1 MRLRAGND
9 RLARRRKAAQLRVT
23 KEAVASMTV
32 DTIEVERLEGAIAD
46 LKMRWPPHSVPV
58 AMWQRLEELEDALE
72 RARAG
77 AGDGQKD
84 SVS

>member
-1 MRLRAGND
+1 MTAN
-9 RLARRRKAAQLRVT
+9 T
-23 KEAVASMTV
+23 KEL
-32 DTIEVERLEGAIAD
+32 ERLEGEIAD

-58 AMWQRLEELEDALE
+58 AMWQRLEDLEEAVE

-77 AGDGQKD
+77 VGDGQKN